1 LPGLIC
7 DSYEASSGVHG
18 SPRVFGDL
26 REAGQTCGKHHVA
39 QLMRQNKIKAVRGY
53 KAPHPIVKRPSTN
66 APNRLDRQ
74 FTVDVPD
81 KAWVAEERAAAKID
95 CVQLRDLRAKAG
107 TDKAE
112 SSGDVRAAQR
122 QLGHTSVVMTE
133 HYIRARRGAKTTPT
147 K

>member
-1 LPGLIC
+1 MF
-7 DSYEASSGVHG
+7 S
-18 SPRVFGDL
+18 DL

-53 KAPHPIVKRPSTN
+53 EAPHPIVERPSTN
-66 APNRLDRQ
+66 APNRLDRP

-81 KAWVAEERAAAKID
+81 KACVAEERAAAKID
-95 CVQLRDLRAKAG
+95 CVQLRDLCAKAG
-107 TDKAE
+107 TDKAAE
-112 SSGDVRAAQR
+112 SSGGVRAAQR